1 MVKAMDEKRL
11 REIYG
16 PAKEK
21 AAAKILEKLDKHCV
35 SFIENSSFVII
46 GTQNNQSIDLSPKG
60 DPFGFVK
67 VMSDDLLEI
76 PDRPG
81 NNRIDGLLNIVRN
94 NFISLLFLIPSVNET
109 LRVQGRAVISEDLDT
124 RERHRLKTNVP
135 KTVLQVKVTQAHL
148 HCGKSMLRGGLW
160 DPRKWPGIRP
170 IPTLFEMIED
180 QTGID
185 CEIKDEQK
193 ILAQY
198 KKELY

>member
-1 MVKAMDEKRL
+1 MDEKRL

-60 DPFGFVK
+60 DPYGFVK

-94 NFISLLFLIPSVNET
+94 RFISLLFLIPSVNET
-109 LRVQGRAVISEDLDT
+109 LRVQGEAVISEDMDT

-160 DPRKWPGIRP
+160 DPKKWPEMRP

-185 CEIKDEQK
+185 CEIKEEQK

>member
-1 MVKAMDEKRL
+1 MDEKRL

-21 AAAKILEKLDKHCV
+21 AAAKILDKLDKHCV

-60 DPFGFVK
+60 DPYGFVK

-109 LRVQGRAVISEDLDT
+109 LRVQGRAVISEDMDT
-124 RERHRLKTNVP
+124 RERHRLKTNIP

>member
-46 GTQNNQSIDLSPKG
+46 GTQNKQSIDLSPKG
-60 DPFGFVK
+60 DPYGFVK
-67 VMSDDLLEI
+67 VQSDDLLEI

-94 NFISLLFLIPSVNET
+94 NFISLLFLIPGVNET
-109 LRVQGRAVISEDLDT
+109 LRVQGEAVISEDMDA

>member
-60 DPFGFVK
+60 DPYGFVK

-109 LRVQGRAVISEDLDT
+109 LRVQGEAVISEDMDT

-148 HCGKSMLRGGLW
+148 HCGKSILRGGLW
-160 DPRKWPGIRP
+160 DPIKWPGIRP

-193 ILAQY
+193 ILDHY

>member
-1 MVKAMDEKRL
+1 MDEKRL

-46 GTQNNQSIDLSPKG
+46 GTQNKQSIDLSPKG
-60 DPFGFVK
+60 DPYGFVK

-81 NNRIDGLLNIVRN
+81 NNRIDGLLNIVKN

-109 LRVQGRAVISEDLDT
+109 LRVQGEAVISEDMDT